1 MILFEK
7 KNKHGEFQDI
17 LGQSIDTGDK
27 FLNKKLNANLAYGK
41 GGGGG
46 SAPQD
51 VPKTLQPYVTEV
63 LDRASDI
70 YAPSKGYVP
79 YAGERIVGFS
89 APEQAAQQGIQGM
102 VSRGISASPG
112 LTSAGTYY
120 APALGLLGQA
130 GQMGQ
135 QAAQDITMDEI
146 QGRMSPYQQAVT
158 DIAKREAMKE
168 AQLYQQQLA
177 AQGAQTGA
185 FGGSRQA
192 LLESQ
197 AVSDLGGR
205 LSDIQAKGSQAA
217 YMDAI
222 RMAEAQRARQSE
234 GSQLATGLSQAFGA
248 LGQQA
253 LGQGYR
259 EQGYLSGVG
268 EQQRGMEQ
276 QRADLAYQEFVQQR
290 DYPQEQ
296 LQRYSSL
303 IQGFPYQ
310 ISNSSLVQQ
319 PSQFQQAAGG
329 IATIGGLGRGL
340 GFFNQGGKIGSKGLS
355 GVVNAA
361 IGGDIQALIDQR
373 KALMDEI
380 NRRNE
385 GRQIPSAQRALKQQ
399 IAEIDSQLQT
409 LTPTVTPK
417 PDSIQQQR
425 ATARRGPPG
434 RKTGLSS
441 ITPTPD
447 EQVTPAEDTSPA
459 QAAAGNLVET
469 ANQTA
474 GYQTTLADLGER
486 FGGVGTTEA
495 QKKGLAAY
503 EELSKL
509 IDASTFDKAAREKE
523 INERMEAAK
532 SQGGFDLAA
541 LGLQLMSTP
550 AKDIDPNLVRNLGT
564 SKKEIAALKA
574 EIAKLPEEE
583 RAQGMKNALTK
594 ITGLSSLSELLPD
607 ALDAPAFTPQ
617 VVAGAVELAT
627 QGMGKSFSQ
636 NMLEKEGIKIGKL
649 ATDVQEDIDNL
660 QIKDENTRN
669 AAYVQALADK
679 IRDEINEKGLINK
692 GAEGTGSTKG
702 RSQSNQG
709 KFIPRQKVE
718 DK

>member
-7 KNKHGEFQDI
+7 KSKYGEFQDT

-27 FLNKKLNANLAYGK
+27 FLNKKLNEHLAYGK
-41 GGGGG
+41 GGGGQ
-46 SAPQD
+46 APQD
-51 VPKTLQPYVTEV
+51 VPATLRPYVTEV
-63 LDRASDI
+63 LDRAGDI
-70 YAPSKGYVP
+70 YAPGKGYVP
-79 YAGERIVGFS
+79 YQGERIVDFA
-89 APEQAAQQGIQGM
+89 APEVAAQQGIQGM

-135 QAAQDITMDEI
+135 QAAQDITIDEI

-177 AQGAQTGA
+177 SQGAQTGA

-192 LLESQ
+192 LLEAQ

-217 YMDAI
+217 YQDAV

-234 GSQLATGLSQAFGA
+234 GSQFATGLSQAFGA

-268 EQQRGMEQ
+268 EQQRGMQQ

-329 IATIGGLGRGL
+329 IATVGGLGRGL
-340 GFFNQGGKIGSKGLS
+340 GFFNQGGQIGSKGLS

-361 IGGDIQALIDQR
+361 VGGDIQTLIDQR
-373 KALMDEI
+373 KALVDEI
-380 NRRNE
+380 NKRNE
-385 GRQIPSAQRALKQQ
+385 GRKSPSIDLSLKTQL
-399 IAEIDSQLQT
+399 ANIDKKLQSLESAAT
-409 LTPTVTPK
+409 SK
-417 PDSIQQQR
+417 PD
-425 ATARRGPPG
+425 T
-434 RKTGLSS
+434 
-441 ITPTPD
+441 
-447 EQVTPAEDTSPA
+447 QVTPTAQVTPTTDASPA

-474 GYQTTLADLGER
+474 YQTTLADLGKSY
-486 FGGVGTTEA
+486 GGVGTTEA

-574 EIAKLPEEE
+574 EISKLPEEE
-583 RAQGMKNALTK
+583 RARGMQNALTK
-594 ITGLSSLSELLPD
+594 ITGLSSLSDLMPD

-617 VVAGAVELAT
+617 VVATVVEQVT
-627 QGMGKSFSQ
+627 QGMGKSLSQ
-636 NMLEKEGIKIGKL
+636 NMLEKEGIKVDKL
-649 ATDVQEDIDNL
+649 AIDVQEDVNNL
-660 QIKDENTRN
+660 QIKDENVRN
-669 AAYVQALADK
+669 AAFVRALSDK
-679 IRDEINEKGLINK
+679 IRDEVNERGLINK
-692 GAEGTGSTKG
+692 GTKGTGGSEVPSK
-702 RSQSNQG
+702 SNQG
-709 KFIPRQKVE
+709 KFIPKPNE
-718 DK
+718 

>member
-27 FLNKKLNANLAYGK
+27 FLNKKLNEHLAYGK
-41 GGGGG
+41 GGGGQ
-46 SAPQD
+46 APQD
-51 VPKTLQPYVTEV
+51 VPKTLRPYVTEV
-63 LDRASDI
+63 LDRAGDI
-70 YAPSKGYVP
+70 YAPGKGYVP
-79 YAGERIVGFS
+79 YQGERIVDFA
-89 APEQAAQQGIQGM
+89 APEVAAQQGIQGM

-135 QAAQDITMDEI
+135 QAAQDITMEEI

-177 AQGAQTGA
+177 AQASQTSG

-192 LLESQ
+192 ILEGQ
-197 AVSDLGGR
+197 AASDLGGR

-217 YMDAI
+217 YQDAI

-234 GSQLATGLSQAFGA
+234 GSQFATGLSQAFGA

-268 EQQRGMEQ
+268 EQQRGMQQ

-361 IGGDIQALIDQR
+361 VGGDIQALIDQR

-385 GRQIPSAQRALKQQ
+385 GRLIPSAQRTLKKQ
-399 IAEIDSQLQT
+399 IAEIDSQLQSLEST
-409 LTPTVTPK
+409 ATSK
-417 PDSIQQQR
+417 PD
-425 ATARRGPPG
+425 T
-434 RKTGLSS
+434 
-441 ITPTPD
+441 
-447 EQVTPAEDTSPA
+447 QVTPTADTSPA

-474 GYQTTLADLGER
+474 YQTTLADLGQR

-509 IDASTFDKAAREKE
+509 IDESTFDKAAREKE
-523 INERMEAAK
+523 INEQMEAAK
-532 SQGGFDLAA
+532 AQGGFDLAA

-574 EIAKLPEEE
+574 EISKLPEEE
-583 RAQGMKNALTK
+583 RARGMQNALTK
-594 ITGLSSLSELLPD
+594 ITGLSSLSDLLPD

-617 VVAGAVELAT
+617 VVSGAVELAT

-679 IRDEINEKGLINK
+679 IRDEINERGLINK
-692 GAEGTGSTKG
+692 GTKGTGG
-702 RSQSNQG
+702 AGGPSQSNQG
-709 KFIPRQKVE
+709 QFIPKPN
-718 DK
+718 KG